1 MFFERLYTFSFS
13 TLQRLKMY
21 YLSSTSLSESI
32 NEHPP
37 TPLKDRNLRSQEIN
51 FKEHTEFKQ

>member
-1 MFFERLYTFSFS
+1 
-13 TLQRLKMY
+13 MY
-21 YLSSTSLSESI
+21 YLSSASLSESI